1 MAKTCPMCKVE
12 KRGLCIHQKMMIGM
26 VLVAVV
32 VVGVL
37 LVLRL
42 G

>member
-12 KRGLCIHQKMMIGM
+12 KRGLCIHQKMIIGM
-26 VLVAVV
+26 ALIAVV
-32 VVGVL
+32 VVRVL
-37 LVLRL
+37 LGLRL